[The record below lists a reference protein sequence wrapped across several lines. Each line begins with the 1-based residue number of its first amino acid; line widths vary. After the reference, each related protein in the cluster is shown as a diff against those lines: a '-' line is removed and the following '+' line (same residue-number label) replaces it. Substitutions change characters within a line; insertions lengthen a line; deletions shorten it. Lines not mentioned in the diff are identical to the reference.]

1 VNPYVS
7 FGLAMCIIIVLALAG
22 TAYMAVY
29 FNRRAK
35 ADLAAALGPLA
46 EIIGGTADVEEARVT
61 GRYRGHIAE
70 GRVRQTPGGMGRV
83 FQALVIDGA
92 GGSTWTWTM
101 TRSRE
106 PGGKDSATFEGA
118 SQELQDRLASVL
130 QELAAHPSLAQTW
143 LKVEYDPAPGHI
155 MLTKPMRTRRDLP
168 SADSFR
174 AYLDA
179 LVAIADAN
187 RAVQHPDG

>member
-1 VNPYVS
+1 MNPYVS
-7 FGLAMCIIIVLALAG
+7 FALAMCVIVLLALAA

-35 ADLAAALGPLA
+35 ADLLAALEPLA
-46 EIIGGTADVEEARVT
+46 GVVNGQADVEEAHVT
-61 GRYRGHIAE
+61 GRFSGHIAE
-70 GRVRQTPGGMGRV
+70 GRVRQTSGGMGRV

-92 GGSTWTWTM
+92 GGDKWTWTVE
-101 TRSRE
+101 RS
-106 PGGKDSATFEGA
+106 KDPRGATSATFEGA
-118 SQELQDRLASVL
+118 SPELQDRLSRHL
-130 QELAAHPSLAQTW
+130 QEIAAHPSLAQMW

-168 SADSFR
+168 SAETFQ
-174 AYLDA
+174 AYLTA
-179 LVAIADAN
+179 LIAIADNN

>member
-1 VNPYVS
+1 MNPYVS
-7 FGLAMCIIIVLALAG
+7 FALAMCIIIFLALAG

-35 ADLAAALGPLA
+35 ADLAAALAPLA
-46 EIIGGTADVEEARVT
+46 EIVEGTADVEEARVT

-92 GGSTWTWTM
+92 GGSKWTWTM
-101 TRSRE
+101 TRSKN
-106 PGGKDSATFEGA
+106 PSGQDTATFEGA
-118 SQELQDRLASVL
+118 SPALQDRVAGLL
-130 QELAAHPSLAQTW
+130 RELAAHPSLAQTW

-155 MLTKPMRTRRDLP
+155 LLTKPMRTRRDLP
-168 SADSFR
+168 SAASFQ
-174 AYLDA
+174 AYLEA
-179 LVAIADAN
+179 LVGIADAN